1 MYFIKG
7 SYYTAAIHLSCISA
21 MKKFLGKSIFKATG
35 WQYHVD
41 PAILENKQVII
52 GFEHTSNLD
61 TILSLALFEIL
72 ELKIHTLIK
81 KELFKG
87 PLKPILEKL
96 GGIPVD
102 RKASKDI
109 VTQMVELFNQN
120 DRFNLVIAP
129 EATRAKDGEARKPI
143 RTGFWHIAK
152 AANVPIILMYANA
165 RTKQGGILGKIH
177 PTDLQQDLEKIKALY
192 TEYDIDVK
200 IN

>member
-1 MYFIKG
+1 MIKN
-7 SYYTAAIHLSCISA
+7 
-21 MKKFLGKSIFKATG
+21 MKNFLGKSIFKATG
-35 WQYHVD
+35 WEYKVD
-41 PAILENKQVII
+41 PTILEKKQVII

-102 RKASKDI
+102 RKANKDI
-109 VTQMVELFNQN
+109 VTQMVDLFNQN
-120 DRFNLVIAP
+120 ENFNLVIAP
-129 EATRAKDGEARKPI
+129 EATRAKDGETRKPI

-165 RTKQGGILGKIH
+165 RTKKGGILGKIY
-177 PTDLQQDLEKIKALY
+177 PTDLQQDLEKIKSLY
-192 TEYDIDVK
+192 AEYGIDVK
-200 IN
+200 IS

>member
-1 MYFIKG
+1 MVVTMRI
-7 SYYTAAIHLSCISA
+7 
-21 MKKFLGKSIFKATG
+21 FLGKTIFKATG
-35 WQYHVD
+35 WEYEVD
-41 PAILENKQVII
+41 PSILEKKQVII

-72 ELKIHTLIK
+72 QLKIHTLIK

-87 PLKPILEKL
+87 PLKPVLERL

-109 VTQMVELFNQN
+109 VTQMVDLFNQN
-120 DRFNLVIAP
+120 EQFNLVIAP
-129 EATRAKDGEARKPI
+129 EATRAKDGEERKPI

-165 RTKQGGILGKIH
+165 RTKKGGILGKIH
-177 PTDLQQDLEKIKALY
+177 PTDLQQDLEKIKAMY
-192 TEYDIDVK
+192 AEYDIDVK

>member
-1 MYFIKG
+1 MVV
-7 SYYTAAIHLSCISA
+7 T
-21 MKKFLGKSIFKATG
+21 MRKFLGKTIFKATG
-35 WQYHVD
+35 WEYEVD
-41 PAILENKQVII
+41 PSILEKKQVII

-72 ELKIHTLIK
+72 QLKIHTLIK

-87 PLKPILEKL
+87 PLKHVLERL

-109 VTQMVELFNQN
+109 VTQMVDLFNQN
-120 DRFNLVIAP
+120 EQFNLVIAP
-129 EATRAKDGEARKPI
+129 EATRAKDGEERKPI

-165 RTKQGGILGKIH
+165 RTKKGGILGKIY
-177 PTDLQQDLEKIKALY
+177 PTDLQQDLEKIKAMY
-192 TEYDIDVK
+192 AEYDIDVK